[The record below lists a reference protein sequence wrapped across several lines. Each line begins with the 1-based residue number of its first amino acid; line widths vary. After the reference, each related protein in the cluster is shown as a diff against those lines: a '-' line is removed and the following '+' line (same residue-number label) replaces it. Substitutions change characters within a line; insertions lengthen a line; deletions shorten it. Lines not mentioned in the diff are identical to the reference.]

1 MTSRFE
7 CSQVQYA
14 KFTLPKRYKTT
25 HESMIYS
32 NTPRPESIKS
42 LSDVSHTPFWLDD
55 PARPTPTAPLTQNI
69 STDLLVI
76 GAGFAGLWTALLAKG
91 ENPSREIVLIEA
103 GETAT
108 GASGRNGGFMD
119 ASITHG
125 FLNGLSRW
133 PHEIAQLQA
142 LGVQNLREIESAL
155 KRLAIECD
163 YQLVGEID
171 IATEPYLLDELQQFV
186 ALAKPYNVRFQYL
199 GQDELRSVV
208 KSPVFLGGI
217 KRFDCAI
224 VNPAQLAWGLR
235 KACIDLGVRLYENS
249 PITKLEEEN
258 EKVIARTAHGN
269 VHARRVALATNAYP
283 PLLKHIAYYVVPVYD
298 YVLMTEPLSSAQRDA
313 IGWYGREGL
322 SDGNNQFHYFRTTA
336 DGRILWGGYDA
347 VYHWNNGFG
356 PHLESRPASFA
367 RLAEHFFQA
376 FPQLEGLRFTHAWGG
391 AIDTCSRF
399 SPFWGTAHHGKTAY
413 SMGYTGL
420 GVGATRF
427 GAQVMLD
434 LLDGKKTE
442 RTELEMVRTKPLPFP
457 PEPLRSIGINLSR
470 WSLDQA
476 DRNQGRE
483 NLWLKTMNWLGLGF
497 DS

>member
-1 MTSRFE
+1 VTG
-7 CSQVQYA
+7 A
-14 KFTLPKRYKTT
+14 LYKTT
-25 HESMIYS
+25 HEPMIYS
-32 NTPRPESIKS
+32 NRPRPESIKS
-42 LSDVSHTPFWLDD
+42 LSDAIHFPFWLDD
-55 PARPTPTAPLTQNI
+55 PAKPDPEPPLTQII

-76 GAGFAGLWTALLAKG
+76 GAGFAGLWTALLAK
-91 ENPSREIVLIEA
+91 ESDPAREIVLIEA
-103 GETAT
+103 GEVAI
-108 GASGRNGGFMD
+108 GASGRNGGFLD

-125 FLNGLSRW
+125 FLNGMARW
-133 PHEIAQLQA
+133 PNEIATLHA
-142 LGVQNLREIESAL
+142 LGVKNLNEIESTI
-155 KRLAIECD
+155 KRLGIECD

-171 IATEPYLLDELQQFV
+171 LATEPYLLDSFQEIIE
-186 ALAKPYNVRFQYL
+186 LAKPYNIAFAYL
-199 GQDELRSVV
+199 DREQIRAVV
-208 KSPVFLGGI
+208 KSPIFLGGI
-217 KRFDCAI
+217 KRMDSAI

-235 KACIDLGVRLYENS
+235 KACLEAGVKLYEGS
-249 PITKLEEEN
+249 PVTRLEEEN
-258 EKVIARTAHGN
+258 DTVIAYTAHGR
-269 VHARRVALATNAYP
+269 VRARRVVLATNAYP
-283 PLLKHIAYYVVPVYD
+283 PLLKRISYYVVPVYD
-298 YVLMTEPLSSAQRDA
+298 YVLITEPLTSAQRDS

-336 DGRILWGGYDA
+336 DGRILCGGYDA
-347 VYHWNNGFG
+347 VYYWNNGFG
-356 PHLESRPASFA
+356 THLENRPASFA

-376 FPQLEGLRFTHAWGG
+376 FPRLDGLRFTHAWGG

-434 LLDGKKTE
+434 LLDNKKTE
-442 RTELEMVRTKPLPFP
+442 RTELDMVRTKPLPFP

-476 DRNQGRE
+476 DRHQGHE
-483 NLWLKTMNWLGLGF
+483 NLWLRTMNWLGLGF